1 MPAVLLIRMKHMG
14 IIASLVLLTAFTSS
28 LYAQEVTPDRPSV
41 SDSAFTVAPGTFQL
55 ENGLSYSKGAERRS
69 AVELLGRIGL
79 TPNLELRLGG
89 EPVVRLKNGVDE
101 TGFGDIELG
110 AKYRVLD
117 EQGAAPAVAFLP
129 FVKLPTADRP
139 IGSEK
144 TDFGLALILSKPLP
158 ADFTADF
165 NIGVA
170 ALGQGNSDYRGQ
182 GYTSLSIGRTFN
194 SRLTAYGEVFY
205 RTKAERGGPQ
215 TLGADVG
222 IIYLVTQRVAL
233 DFAVERGLNSRA
245 DDYAF
250 RAGVTIL
257 LGDAR

>member
-1 MPAVLLIRMKHMG
+1 
-14 IIASLVLLTAFTSS
+14 
-28 LYAQEVTPDRPSV
+28 V
-41 SDSAFTVAPGTFQL
+41 SDSASTVAPGMFQL
-55 ENGLSYSKGAERRS
+55 ENGLSYSKGAERRT
-69 AVELLGRIGL
+69 AVETLGRMGL
-79 TPNLELRLGG
+79 TPSLEFRVRV
-89 EPVVRLKNGVDE
+89 EPVVRLQNGVDE
-101 TGFGDIELG
+101 TGFGDVAFG

-117 EQGAAPAVAFLP
+117 DKGAAPEVAFLP

-144 TDFGLALILSKPLP
+144 IDFGLALILSKPLP
-158 ADFTADF
+158 ADFEADF

-182 GYTSLSIGRTFN
+182 GFTSLAIGRTFD
-194 SRLTAYGEVFY
+194 SRLRAYVEVFY
-205 RTKAERGGPQ
+205 RTKEERGGAQ

-233 DFAVERGLNSRA
+233 DFAVVRGLNSRA
-245 DDYAF
+245 DDHAL

-257 LGDAR
+257 LGDVR